1 MFSVTTGDT
10 STYDSVFFKE
20 LAEDKAIVF
29 AVRGKSDAHVGFF
42 SEKKSCVYNCTNEM
56 YEIVIGGWNN
66 TKSVI
71 RKGSQGSAKDER
83 VTQSILSPNED
94 RPFWA
99 DAKNGFVRL
108 GKGKIIGSD
117 IVIKWQD
124 NQSLDPNYVGFMT
137 GFGST
142 GIWKFSEDTKGKK
155 SCTRSRSNQILQ

>member
-1 MFSVTTGDT
+1 
-10 STYDSVFFKE
+10 
-20 LAEDKAIVF
+20 
-29 AVRGKSDAHVGFF
+29 
-42 SEKKSCVYNCTNEM
+42 M

-66 TKSVI
+66 TKTVI

-124 NQSLDPNYVGFMT
+124 NQPLDPVYVGFMT

-142 GIWKFSEDTKGKK
+142 GVWKISEDIKGKQASKKLHSPNAIFASEK
-155 SCTRSRSNQILQ
+155 SRINQNAQALTAAVAAVRCLTGPVEKSLLYSKYIYLLH